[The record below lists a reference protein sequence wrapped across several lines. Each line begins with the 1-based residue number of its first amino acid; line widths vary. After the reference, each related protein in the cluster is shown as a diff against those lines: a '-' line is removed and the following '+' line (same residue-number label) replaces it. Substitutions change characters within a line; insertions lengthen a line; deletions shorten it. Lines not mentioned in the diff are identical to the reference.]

1 MFLLDTH
8 IWIWSREGDVRRI
21 GARTR
26 RLLSRAESGG
36 LVRISPVNVFEVTT
50 LHVTGRLHFNR
61 PLEQWV
67 RDATGAGEI
76 RVAELTTA
84 IALDAGHIPRAALA
98 DPMDRLLVATA
109 RQLDATLV
117 TSDRAI
123 LKYGDKGHVRV
134 HDGSA

>member
-1 MFLLDTH
+1 M
-8 IWIWSREGDVRRI
+8 
-21 GARTR
+21 
-26 RLLSRAESGG
+26 
-36 LVRISPVNVFEVTT
+36 TT